1 MERTERTT
9 MRHNYHKI
17 SEELQNRIKED
28 MKNHYESPYRCNDED
43 IVRRNMERDQA
54 TLWRPAFQRDIE
66 KILHIPYYCR
76 YTDKTQVF
84 SFINN
89 DDISRRALHVQL
101 VARIARNIGR
111 VLGLNE
117 DLIEAMA
124 LGHDIG
130 HTPFGH
136 AGERYLNDVYH
147 ARTGRYFNH
156 NVQSARVL
164 DKLFQR
170 NISLQVLDGVLC
182 HNGEFE
188 QKEYRPNKG
197 KTFED
202 LDREI
207 EACYTDGP
215 SAIKL
220 LVPTTLE
227 GCVVRISDM
236 IAYIGK
242 DRQDALTAKIID
254 HDTEFSSESIGDK
267 NAEIINNLSVDIIE
281 NSYGKDY
288 ILLSEAAYNDL
299 KTAKRENYEMIY
311 LSEDTQKEY
320 DSIIGPMFE
329 KLYDRLY
336 EDVVSGDEDSIIYRH
351 HIKFINNN
359 NYDRGAA
366 DYREEDKHQIVVD
379 FISSMT
385 DDYFIALYNELFPED
400 KKDIKFKTY
409 F

>member
-1 MERTERTT
+1 

-17 SEELQNRIKED
+17 SEELQNQIKED
-28 MKNHYESPYRCNDED
+28 MKNYYESPYRCNDED
-43 IVRRNMERDQA
+43 IVRRNMERDKA

-66 KILHIPYYCR
+66 KILHIPYYSR

-215 SAIKL
+215 SAIKSL
-220 LVPTTLE
+220 IPTTLE

-311 LSEDTQKEY
+311 LSEDTAKEY
-320 DSIIGPMFE
+320 DSIIRPMFE
-329 KLYDRLY
+329 KLYDKLY

-366 DYREEDKHQIVVD
+366 DYREENKHQIVVD

-385 DDYFIALYNELFPED
+385 DDYFIALYNELFPDD

>member
-1 MERTERTT
+1 

-17 SEELQNRIKED
+17 SDELQERIKQD
-28 MKNHYESPYRCNDED
+28 MDNHVLSPYRCNDED
-43 IVRRNMERDQA
+43 VIRRNMERDKA

-66 KILHIPYYCR
+66 KILHIPYYSR

-147 ARTGRYFNH
+147 ARTGRFFNH

-188 QKEYRPNKG
+188 QKEYRPKLG

-207 EACYTDGP
+207 ESCYTDGP
-215 SAIKL
+215 SAIKS

-254 HDTEFSSESIGDK
+254 DDTEFSSESIGDK

-288 ILLSEAAYNDL
+288 ILLSEAAYN
-299 KTAKRENYEMIY
+299 RNRMIY

-320 DSIIGPMFE
+320 DSVIGPMFE

-336 EDVVSGDEDSIIYRH
+336 EDVVSGDENSIIYRH
-351 HIKFINNN
+351 HINFINNN

-366 DYREEDKHQIVVD
+366 DYRDEDKHQIVVD

-385 DDYFIALYNELFPED
+385 DDYFIDLYEFLFPTDKMPVQYKSYFED
-400 KKDIKFKTY
+400 MR
-409 F
+409 

>member
-1 MERTERTT
+1 
-9 MRHNYHKI
+9 
-17 SEELQNRIKED
+17 
-28 MKNHYESPYRCNDED
+28 
-43 IVRRNMERDQA
+43 
-54 TLWRPAFQRDIE
+54 
-66 KILHIPYYCR
+66 
-76 YTDKTQVF
+76 
-84 SFINN
+84 
-89 DDISRRALHVQL
+89 
-101 VARIARNIGR
+101 
-111 VLGLNE
+111 
-117 DLIEAMA
+117 
-124 LGHDIG
+124 
-130 HTPFGH
+130 
-136 AGERYLNDVYH
+136 
-147 ARTGRYFNH
+147 RTGRFFNH

-202 LDREI
+202 LDKEI
-207 EACYTDGP
+207 ESCYTDGP
-215 SAIKL
+215 SAIKS

-254 HDTEFSSESIGDK
+254 NDTEFSSESIGDK

-336 EDVVSGDEDSIIYRH
+336 EDVVSGDENSIIYRH
-351 HIKFINNN
+351 HINFINNN
-359 NYDRGAA
+359 NHDRGAK

-400 KKDIKFKTY
+400 KADIKFKTY

>member
-1 MERTERTT
+1 

-17 SEELQNRIKED
+17 SEELQNKIKED
-28 MKNHYESPYRCNDED
+28 MKNHYQSLYRCNDED
-43 IVRRNMERDQA
+43 IIRRNMERDKA

-66 KILHIPYYCR
+66 KILHIPYYSR

-147 ARTGRYFNH
+147 ARTGRFFNH

-188 QKEYRPNKG
+188 QKEYRPKTG
-197 KTFED
+197 KTFDD
-202 LDREI
+202 LDKEI
-207 EACYTDGP
+207 ENCYTDGP
-215 SAIKL
+215 SAIKS

-254 HDTEFSSESIGDK
+254 NDTEFSSESIGEN

-320 DSIIGPMFE
+320 DSIIRPMFE
-329 KLYDRLY
+329 KLFDRLY
-336 EDVVSGDEDSIIYRH
+336 EDVVSGDENSIIYRH
-351 HIKFINNN
+351 HINFINNN
-359 NYDRGAA
+359 NFARGSI

-385 DDYFIALYNELFPED
+385 DDYFIALYDELFPDD
-400 KKDIKFKTY
+400 KKDIIFKTY

>member
-1 MERTERTT
+1 

-17 SEELQNRIKED
+17 SEELQNKIKED
-28 MKNHYESPYRCNDED
+28 MKNHYQSLYRCNDED
-43 IVRRNMERDQA
+43 IIRRNMERDKA

-66 KILHIPYYCR
+66 KILHIPYYSR

-147 ARTGRYFNH
+147 ARTGRFFNH

-188 QKEYRPNKG
+188 QKEYRPKLG

-207 EACYTDGP
+207 ESCYTDGP
-215 SAIKL
+215 SAIKS

-254 HDTEFSSESIGDK
+254 NDTEFSSESIGEN

-320 DSIIGPMFE
+320 DSIIRPMFE
-329 KLYDRLY
+329 KLFDRLY
-336 EDVVSGDEDSIIYRH
+336 EDVVSGDENSIIYRH
-351 HIKFINNN
+351 HINFINNN
-359 NYDRGAA
+359 NFARGSI

-385 DDYFIALYNELFPED
+385 DDYFIALYDELFPDD
-400 KKDIKFKTY
+400 KKDIIFKTY